1 VEAKTGS
8 KLFTHQEI
16 EDALI
21 SNALLLFFAG
31 FDTAS
36 TGIYFRFNLS
46 VSAKPEQA
54 GLVACTIKVYDRN
67 LRA

>member
-36 TGIYFRFNLS
+36 TGIYFRFN
-46 VSAKPEQA
+46 P
-54 GLVACTIKVYDRN
+54 
-67 LRA
+67 